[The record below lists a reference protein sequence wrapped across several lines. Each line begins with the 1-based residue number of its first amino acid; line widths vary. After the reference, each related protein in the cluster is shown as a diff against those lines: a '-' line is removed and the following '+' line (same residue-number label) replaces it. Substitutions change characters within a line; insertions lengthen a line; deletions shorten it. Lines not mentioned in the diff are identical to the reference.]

1 MTSSSPQRKPL
12 RGLTAAELAT
22 AMAAIDAGFAGA
34 RVTDV
39 ARLHAGDDLLLFVE
53 TTQGARRALHVVPG
67 SVRGRVTT
75 TSRRFAR
82 HEFATGP
89 LIDALRRRLDG
100 ARIERASA
108 EPRERIARIAFR
120 AAAGEA
126 LVLVV
131 EVFGNRGVWCV
142 LDDEGRILDLSRLP
156 KSAGRE
162 LQPGARWTAPPSHAD
177 RDPDV
182 SGRFPPPV
190 LDAIDLAFTARD
202 LELEA
207 DGIRSECAHALARAQ
222 RACTAQVAGLA
233 TQLTQAD
240 EAPALRARADLML
253 AYAHLARRGADTMR
267 VPDPVDA
274 EAFVDLPLD
283 PLRPVP
289 QQAKALYDRARR
301 LEDAIV
307 VATTRRAE
315 AEARLAELE
324 QWARDLDSAQDTAAL
339 AEVRARLLAHRLI
352 RATPAGPGA
361 SLAPGRTPGARATKA
376 KVDPAT
382 AYRRY
387 VSTEGYDIFCGRDN
401 QQNDRLTRTARGNDV
416 WLHIGRGYAGSHVV
430 VRVPKGKS
438 ASLETLLDA
447 GTIAVHFSKARGA
460 DKADVIYTLAK
471 HVRKPKGSPP
481 GSVVP
486 HHTKTLQLRV
496 DAARLRRLL
505 DGTGEP

>member
-1 MTSSSPQRKPL
+1 MTAPSSQQKPL
-12 RGLTAAELAT
+12 GGLTAAELAL
-22 AMAAIDAGFAGA
+22 AMAAIEVDCAGA

-39 ARLHAGDDLLLFVE
+39 ARLHAGDDLLIFLE
-53 TTQGARRALHVVPG
+53 TREGARRALHVVPG
-67 SVRGRVTT
+67 SVRGRVTI

-89 LIDALRRRLDG
+89 LVDALRGRLDG
-100 ARIERASA
+100 ARIERAAVESG
-108 EPRERIARIAFR
+108 ERIARLTFR
-120 AAAGEA
+120 SAAGEA
-126 LVLVV
+126 LSLVV
-131 EVFGNRGVWCV
+131 EVFGNRGLWCL
-142 LDDEGRILDLSRLP
+142 LDDEARMLDLSRLP
-156 KSAGRE
+156 KSAGRD
-162 LQPGARWTAPPSHAD
+162 LNPGARWTAPPAHVD
-177 RDPDV
+177 RDPDAP
-182 SGRFPPPV
+182 GRFPAPI
-190 LDAIDLAFTARD
+190 LERIDAAFTASD

-207 DGIRSECAHALARAQ
+207 QSMRSECAHALARAQ
-222 RACTAQVAGLA
+222 RACAAQIAGLT
-233 TQLTQAD
+233 TQLAQAD

-253 AYAHLARRGADTMR
+253 AYAHLARRGADTLR

-274 EAFVDLPLD
+274 DAFVDLPLD

-289 QQAKALYDRARR
+289 QQAKAMYDRARR

-315 AEARLAELE
+315 AELRLAELE
-324 QWARDLDSAQDTAAL
+324 QWERDLEHADDATAL
-339 AEVRARLLAHRLI
+339 ADVRARLLARRLI
-352 RATPAGPGA
+352 RAVSASPGA
-361 SLAPGRTPGARATKA
+361 GAASGRTPTAKA
-376 KVDPAT
+376 KVDAAT

-387 VSTEGYDIFCGRDN
+387 VSAEGYDIFCGRDN

-430 VRVPKGKS
+430 VRVPKGKN

-471 HVRKPKGSPP
+471 HVRKPKGSAP

-496 DAARLRRLL
+496 DTARLRRLL
-505 DGTGEP
+505 DGTGEA

>member
-1 MTSSSPQRKPL
+1 MTSPSPQPKPL
-12 RGLTAAELAT
+12 GGLTAAELAT
-22 AMAAIDAGFAGA
+22 AIAAIEAGYARA

-53 TTQGARRALHVVPG
+53 TPEGARRALHVVPG
-67 SVRGRVTT
+67 SVRGRITT

-100 ARIERASA
+100 ACIERATA
-108 EPRERIARIAFR
+108 EPGERIAKIAFR
-120 AAAGEA
+120 AAAGETFI
-126 LVLVV
+126 LVV
-131 EVFGNRGVWCV
+131 EVFGNRGVWCL

-162 LQPGARWTAPPSHAD
+162 LQPGARWSAPPAHAD
-177 RDPDV
+177 RGPDV
-182 SGRFPPPV
+182 PGRFPPPV
-190 LDAIDLAFTARD
+190 LDAIDSAFTARD

-207 DGIRSECAHALARAQ
+207 DGIRSECGHALARAQ
-222 RACTAQVAGLA
+222 RACAAQVAGLT
-233 TQLTQAD
+233 TQLAQAD

-301 LEDAIV
+301 LEDAIA
-307 VATTRRAE
+307 VASTRRAE
-315 AEARLAELE
+315 AEARLVELE
-324 QWARDLDSAQDTAAL
+324 QWARDLDGAADTAEL
-339 AEVRARLLAHRLI
+339 LQVRARLLAHRLI
-352 RATPAGPGA
+352 RATPTGPGA
-361 SLAPGRTPGARATKA
+361 GATAGRAPAGKARRE

-387 VSTEGYDIFCGRDN
+387 VSVEGYDIFCGRDN

-447 GTIAVHFSKARGA
+447 ATIAVHFSKARGV
-460 DKADVIYTLAK
+460 DKTDVIYTLAK

-486 HHTKTLQLRV
+486 HHTKTLQVRV
-496 DAARLRRLL
+496 DAARLRRLF
-505 DGTGEP
+505 DGTGDA